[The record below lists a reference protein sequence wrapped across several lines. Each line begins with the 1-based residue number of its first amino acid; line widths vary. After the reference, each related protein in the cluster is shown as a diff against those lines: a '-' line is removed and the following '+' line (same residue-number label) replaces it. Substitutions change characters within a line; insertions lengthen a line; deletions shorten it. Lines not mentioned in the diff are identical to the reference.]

1 MFHDAD
7 HGALEASPLLLL
19 VGQAVGGA
27 VGERPYPLDQVV
39 RNHAG
44 DVAVTVTNE
53 LPTQLCTAPGRRIH
67 DRESCWR

>member
-7 HGALEASPLLLL
+7 HGALEAAPLLLL

-27 VGERPYPLDQVV
+27 VGERPHPLDQVV

-44 DVAVTVTNE
+44 DVAVAVTNE
-53 LPTQLCTAPGRRIH
+53 LLVSCAPRSVVG
-67 DRESCWR
+67 SMGAALPS